1 VVHGLNGYADYGS
14 WTYQDVREAS
24 LSVPVETVFAIL
36 VTVGSLF
43 LMGLFFLV
51 AGLLAEDSLG
61 RKGPRRFARERII
74 RLGVPFAVFTL
85 VIWPLVELVMF
96 ETTGH
101 DQTYWLWFSPDP
113 YLDNGPVWFVGV
125 LLVFS
130 IAYAAWPR
138 PSRDRGST
146 PLRARHLVIL
156 AVVVGCTSFLV
167 RLVFPIG
174 SEQFLNPHFFQ
185 WSQLGWAF
193 ALGAVAARR
202 GWLRPVPDRL
212 ARGCAVAT
220 ALATLTIA
228 AVVVGAEPLGYE
240 PEIFYGGWGFA
251 PLLSATF
258 EGILAVTAP
267 IWLLGV
273 AQRRLDGIGPVR
285 AALARSSYAAY
296 LLQAPVLVGLALL
309 LRPVPLVGDAKA
321 LILAVVGAALC
332 FGFAWVLVTRTRL
345 GRIL

>member
-1 VVHGLNGYADYGS
+1 MNGYADYGS
-14 WTYQDVREAS
+14 WTYQDVREVS
-24 LSVPVETVFAIL
+24 LSTPAETVFAIF

-51 AGLLAEDSLG
+51 AGLLAEDSLARKHRG
-61 RKGPRRFARERII
+61 RFVRDRLI

-85 VIWPLVELVMF
+85 VLWPLVELVMF
-96 ETTGH
+96 ESTGY
-101 DQTYWLWFSPDP
+101 DQTYWFWFSPDP

-130 IAYAAWPR
+130 LLYAALPR
-138 PSRDRGST
+138 PARDEPRTALG
-146 PLRARHLVIL
+146 ARHLVVL
-156 AVVVGCTSFLV
+156 AAVVGASSFLV

-212 ARGCAVAT
+212 ARGCAIAT
-220 ALATLTIA
+220 LFATLTIA
-228 AVVVGAEPLGYE
+228 AIVVSAEPLGYE
-240 PEIFYGGWGFA
+240 PDIFYGGWALA
-251 PLLSATF
+251 PLLAATF

-267 IWLLGV
+267 IWLLHV
-273 AQRRLDGIGPVR
+273 AQHRLDRAGPIL
-285 AALARSSYAAY
+285 ADLARSSYAAY

-309 LRPVPLVGDAKA
+309 LRPVALAGDAKA
-321 LILAVVGAALC
+321 LAVGVLGVVAS
-332 FGFAWVLVTRTRL
+332 FGL
-345 GRIL
+345 